1 MTENFGPLAGVT
13 VIDFSQMMAGPF
25 ATQILA
31 DLGAR
36 VIKVEKPVVGE
47 WERSLPSMGE
57 FYEGQSPFFLS
68 MNRGKESLAIDL
80 KSEKGKEVVLA
91 LLEDADVV
99 TSNFRPGTLERL
111 GLGYEQVKQ
120 INPDVI
126 YSSSSGYGS
135 FGPWSRRPGQDLLLQ
150 AVSGMLNQSGKSG
163 EAPTPVASSVIDAI
177 TALYNVIGILAALS
191 GRSKGK
197 IMGAVEVS
205 MLEAAIAVQCQEM
218 AASINL
224 SQKFERSES
233 GLGTPWNDAPY
244 AVYKALDGYLVI
256 AMADLGLL
264 AEILKIPEL
273 SQIAANDD
281 TFPFRDESK
290 RLIDSA
296 VEKLERD
303 RVVEMLLE
311 RDVWCAPVLSFE
323 EVREQQQVVESKILK
338 TLRHSEYGNF
348 VTPGLPI
355 RFSNFEPSY
364 EKAPP
369 MVGQESLEILKL
381 AGLEDEE
388 IQNLEAEGIV
398 SIYRGGGAG

>member
-111 GLGYEQVKQ
+111 GLGYEQVKL

-224 SQKFERSES
+224 SQKFERSTS

-355 RFSNFEPSY
+355 SFSNFEPSY

-398 SIYRGGGAG
+398 SIYRGGGVG